1 MLVLFFYQNETTV
14 VLFESFTDQETW
26 AKSLLCQVRQTNNGE
41 LPTFTPRTLVVLSWR
56 LSLDDYLCHWGSR
69 CIVVDVCMSGCKYAC
84 ISCMY
89 MLVCTKSIKEGM
101 CKCLTI
107 VFVYLYR
114 CIHFTLMTNADNNKQ
129 WNFYIHWPVSCLR
142 YSLVNHFF
150 LWSCLQMF
158 TCLNIDYTPQYKKV
172 ITLS

>member
-1 MLVLFFYQNETTV
+1 MFHTHACIVFLPKWDNSCDLRVSLTKRHEQRASCV
-14 VLFESFTDQETW
+14 KWDQTD
-26 AKSLLCQVRQTNNGE
+26 NGE

-114 CIHFTLMTNADNNKQ
+114 FIHFTLMTNADNNKQ

-142 YSLVNHFF
+142 YSL
-150 LWSCLQMF
+150 
-158 TCLNIDYTPQYKKV
+158 
-172 ITLS
+172 